1 MIPAFGEIGESLRRS
16 TVQVRDGRRS
26 DGSDGSGVIWNT
38 SGLIVTNAHVA
49 RSPRMTVELW
59 DGRTYPAQLQKRDAR
74 RDLAALS
81 VDGRQ
86 LPAATA
92 GDSTRLRAG
101 EIVIAVGNPLGFTGA
116 LSTGVVHATG
126 PLQELGHRNW
136 VQAAIRLAPG
146 NSGGPLADALG
157 RVIGINTMVVSGGL
171 ALAVPV
177 NTVEQFLRAGAPVQL
192 GVTVQPVRLPRARQG
207 IGLVVM
213 EVEDGSPADSASLRM
228 GDVLTGA
235 NGRPFQS
242 PDDLLDA
249 IEQSAGAAMS
259 IEFVRG
265 EPDRRREVSVRL
277 ERKVTV

>member
-1 MIPAFGEIGESLRRS
+1 MIPAFGEIGELLRRS

-26 DGSDGSGVIWNT
+26 GGSGVIWNS

-49 RSPRMTVELW
+49 REPRMTVELW
-59 DGRTYPAQLQKRDAR
+59 DGRTYSAELRSRDMR

-81 VDGRQ
+81 VNGRQ
-86 LPAATA
+86 LPPASP

-126 PLQELGHRNW
+126 PLPGLGRRHW

-157 RVIGINTMVVSGGL
+157 RVVGINTMVVSGGL

-177 NTVEQFLRAGAPVQL
+177 NTVEQFLHDGPPIQL
-192 GVTVQPVRLPRARQG
+192 GVTVQPVRLRTAQPDV
-207 IGLVVM
+207 GLVVM
-213 EVEDGSPADSASLRM
+213 DVESGSPADLASLRM
-228 GDVLTGA
+228 GDVLTAA
-235 NGRPFQS
+235 NGHPFRS

-249 IEQSAGAAMS
+249 IEQSSGAALS
-259 IEFVRG
+259 LEFVRG
-265 EPDRRREVSVRL
+265 EPRRKREVSVRL
-277 ERKVTV
+277 ERKVAV